1 MTSLTT
7 GIVRTGVR
15 KLDLEIPEGMTESIS
30 IRFFILPAW
39 PVIRVL
45 ELSNLKS
52 FFEELWPMAILLSF
66 KLFTKNSKEGGEY
79 SVSHTHTHKQI
90 MNDSLSL

>member
-1 MTSLTT
+1 
-7 GIVRTGVR
+7 
-15 KLDLEIPEGMTESIS
+15 
-30 IRFFILPAW
+30 
-39 PVIRVL
+39 L